1 MEGGCY
7 GFVWSER
14 DETTEWLRFQRLDAD
29 GEPLT
34 APTQVFESEPS
45 WISDFVAV
53 GDGFAVVL
61 GRSMAEENRRMWYLG
76 FGADGRPYWGPV
88 PFADWDVALIRRDDR
103 VLAAWSHS
111 LGSGLGASIRIAW
124 FSERG
129 QPEGNTSELQ
139 APTFYEDNSDPAWV
153 ELGDDLGLVWSRGHL
168 NGSCWEC
175 VEDDHLEFVVLD
187 GQSLEPKSNVV
198 TVERGESLGTLTES
212 MLAST
217 GGDVTI
223 VTNIA
228 THRFLEGAVAGVT
241 CQ

>member
-76 FGADGRPYWGPV
+76 FGADGRPY
-88 PFADWDVALIRRDDR
+88 L
-103 VLAAWSHS
+103 S
-111 LGSGLGASIRIAW
+111 L
-124 FSERG
+124 
-129 QPEGNTSELQ
+129 T
-139 APTFYEDNSDPAWV
+139 
-153 ELGDDLGLVWSRGHL
+153 
-168 NGSCWEC
+168 
-175 VEDDHLEFVVLD
+175 
-187 GQSLEPKSNVV
+187 
-198 TVERGESLGTLTES
+198 GTWP
-212 MLAST
+212 
-217 GGDVTI
+217 
-223 VTNIA
+223 
-228 THRFLEGAVAGVT
+228 
-241 CQ
+241 

>member
-1 MEGGCY
+1 
-7 GFVWSER
+7 
-14 DETTEWLRFQRLDAD
+14 
-29 GEPLT
+29 
-34 APTQVFESEPS
+34 
-45 WISDFVAV
+45 
-53 GDGFAVVL
+53 
-61 GRSMAEENRRMWYLG
+61 
-76 FGADGRPYWGPV
+76 
-88 PFADWDVALIRRDDR
+88 VALIRRDDR